1 MHSAEACLKKNLVST
16 RMGLD
21 AAELEKCTRQ
31 FTHVSQLPGF
41 GDAFAAVEN
50 K

>member
-1 MHSAEACLKKNLVST
+1 MRPAEACMKKNLVST
-16 RMGLD
+16 GMGLD
-21 AAELEKCTRQ
+21 AAELEKCTRH

-41 GDAFAAVEN
+41 GDAVPAFEN